1 MILRT
6 TNCLV
11 IEFRTNS
18 IMSYGMD
25 SQVWALEKQ
34 HWKFV
39 KNANSQAHSR
49 HTASEILGAG
59 PCNLCV
65 KSSILMHAKV

>member
-18 IMSYGMD
+18 VMSYGMD
-25 SQVWALEKQ
+25 SQSVGPGEAALE
-34 HWKFV
+34 
-39 KNANSQAHSR
+39 
-49 HTASEILGAG
+49 I
-59 PCNLCV
+59 C
-65 KSSILMHAKV
+65 